1 MWQIIVAQY
10 TSNNLYNQNNHNYQ
24 SIKINP
30 DININLNYTLT
41 LGSKVINSEDDWVQS
56 EMIING
62 IKRNP
67 MT

>member
-1 MWQIIVAQY
+1 MWQIIFAQH

-41 LGSKVINSEDDWVQS
+41 LGSKVINSDDRVQS

-62 IKRNP
+62 IKRNS

>member
-1 MWQIIVAQY
+1 MWQIIVAQH
-10 TSNNLYNQNNHNYQ
+10 TRNNLYNQNNHNSQ

>member
-1 MWQIIVAQY
+1 MWQIIVAQH
-10 TSNNLYNQNNHNYQ
+10 TSNNLYNQNNHSYQ